1 ENLKKQ
7 LLKNAS
13 DKHQRLIKAA
23 ATGHGF
29 DRHLFAL
36 KYLQQVENKES
47 HLHPLFTDQSYQ
59 LMNHTILSTSTVASK
74 HIAAGGFGPVVD
86 DGLGIGYLIDDDHC
100 GLLVTSYME
109 NESQNFIEAAN
120 QSYKELANI
129 IKS

>member
-1 ENLKKQ
+1 
-7 LLKNAS
+7 
-13 DKHQRLIKAA
+13 
-23 ATGHGF
+23 
-29 DRHLFAL
+29 
-36 KYLQQVENKES
+36 
-47 HLHPLFTDQSYQ
+47 
-59 LMNHTILSTSTVASK
+59 
-74 HIAAGGFGPVVD
+74 FGPVVD